1 MNVNPLLILCHKQAV
16 IILFQCSKLY
26 KKKNSMVKMEDAIH
40 HAVKEEGGSWQLD
53 TLVQNKSRFH
63 YCQHK
68 NIQFFCI
75 VFISGYNLR
84 YMRYVTAFTTR

>member
-1 MNVNPLLILCHKQAV
+1 
-16 IILFQCSKLY
+16 
-26 KKKNSMVKMEDAIH
+26 MVKMEDAIH
-40 HAVKEEGGSWQLD
+40 HAVNEEGGSWQFD

-63 YCQHK
+63 YYQHK

-84 YMRYVTAFTTR
+84 YI

>member
-1 MNVNPLLILCHKQAV
+1 
-16 IILFQCSKLY
+16 
-26 KKKNSMVKMEDAIH
+26 MEDAIH
-40 HAVKEEGGSWQLD
+40 HAVREEGGLWQLD

-75 VFISGYNLR
+75 VFIAGYN
-84 YMRYVTAFTTR
+84 MRYVTAFTTR